1 MVQGVPFKSGGG
13 QEAGRFLCIQWPDEY
28 GRQAECLPCHRGQNW
43 EIWDRPVKSLQAHL
57 NAVSRASPAFLEK
70 IGRENLTSP
79 PINP

>member
-1 MVQGVPFKSGGG
+1 
-13 QEAGRFLCIQWPDEY
+13 
-28 GRQAECLPCHRGQNW
+28 LPCHRGQNW